1 MGFDEYETIPSSNV
15 TDHMMAG
22 AIAGIMEHCVMYPLD
37 SVKTRLQAFMPSGNV
52 GNRGIGTVLFNMIKH
67 EGYLRPMRGMGT
79 VIIGAGPA
87 HALYFASYEHL
98 KQKISHQTPL
108 NTTVSS
114 GVAGCVSTIIHD
126 AIMTPTDVVKQRLQM
141 SNSPYNGILNCVSS
155 IWRTEGL
162 GAFYRS
168 YMVQLFMNAPFQ
180 IVHFMT
186 YDYCQNF
193 LNPDKI
199 YNPLYHMISGG
210 VAGGLASAIT
220 TPLDVCKTLLNTQT
234 TNVRVEGLFRA
245 VTTVYT
251 LGGPGG
257 FFRGMVA
264 RVLYQMPST
273 AISWTTYEFFKFVL
287 LKKSNISDDRPPPPP
302 PPINSALINEK
313 ITKKTSVRCDLP
325 VASRSRIYSHYTVR
339 DDGSKGQQF

>member
-1 MGFDEYETIPSSNV
+1 
-15 TDHMMAG
+15 
-22 AIAGIMEHCVMYPLD
+22 
-37 SVKTRLQAFMPSGNV
+37 
-52 GNRGIGTVLFNMIKH
+52 
-67 EGYLRPMRGMGT
+67 
-79 VIIGAGPA
+79 
-87 HALYFASYEHL
+87 
-98 KQKISHQTPL
+98 
-108 NTTVSS
+108 
-114 GVAGCVSTIIHD
+114 
-126 AIMTPTDVVKQRLQM
+126 
-141 SNSPYNGILNCVSS
+141 
-155 IWRTEGL
+155 
-162 GAFYRS
+162 
-168 YMVQLFMNAPFQ
+168 
-180 IVHFMT
+180 
-186 YDYCQNF
+186 
-193 LNPDKI
+193 
-199 YNPLYHMISGG
+199 
-210 VAGGLASAIT
+210 
-220 TPLDVCKTLLNTQT
+220 
-234 TNVRVEGLFRA
+234 VRVEGLFRA